1 MLSPPC
7 FPFVEVNPSPS
18 FDANANGWHRLA
30 LFGNKNRISHYST
43 VTCPTA
49 PYTDGGYS
57 NPKAQANFRAPTA
70 YVFNCEN
77 TKPAAC
83 RNDYADRRRYA
94 DSAAPPWSASTTR
107 NGRAPEGFRR
117 AGRRRQGRSPCLRN
131 LRLVSRTTSPT
142 LTDPRRR
149 KVTYPLVNI
158 VTIAICAVICGADDF
173 VAIAKFGRVKQKWLS
188 RFLDLKDGIPSHDRF
203 NAILAAIKPA
213 EFEACLLSWITALH
227 EITDGQ
233 LVAIDGKT
241 LRRSFDAASSKS
253 AIHMV
258 SAWATAN
265 HISLGQVTVDE
276 KSNEITAIPKLLKML
291 EISGSLV
298 TIDAMGCQTEI
309 AKTIIDS
316 KADYVLA
323 VKKNQPTL
331 YDGISWF
338 FLTQREQDFAGVRV
352 SRHQT
357 HEKGH
362 GREET
367 RLYYVCSVPRDLP
380 DRKRWPKLAAIGWT
394 ISDTMRGGKA
404 LLRDA
409 VLHHEQEALGQRVR
423 RRGTWPLVDRK
434 QPSLA
439 TRRDVRRGSIAPAPR
454 TCRRELQH
462 PPPYGAEPA
471 EEQQDAKG
479 RRERSR
485 RTN

>member
-1 MLSPPC
+1 MP
-7 FPFVEVNPSPS
+7 
-18 FDANANGWHRLA
+18 
-30 LFGNKNRISHYST
+30 
-43 VTCPTA
+43 
-49 PYTDGGYS
+49 
-57 NPKAQANFRAPTA
+57 
-70 YVFNCEN
+70 
-77 TKPAAC
+77 TKPSAC
-83 RNDYADRRRYA
+83 IQDHFAD
-94 DSAAPPWSASTTR
+94 
-107 NGRAPEGFRR
+107 
-117 AGRRRQGRSPCLRN
+117 
-131 LRLVSRTTSPT
+131 

-149 KVTYPLVNI
+149 KVIYPLVNI

-188 RFLDLKDGIPSHDRF
+188 RFLNLKDGIPSHDRF

-213 EFEACLLSWITALH
+213 EFEACLLSWITTLH

-241 LRRSFDAASSKS
+241 LRRSFDTATSKP

-265 HISLGQVTVDE
+265 HISLGQVTIDE

-338 FLTQREQDFAGVRV
+338 FLKNREQDFAGVRV

-380 DRKRWPKLAAIGWT
+380 DRKRWPNLAAIGWT
-394 ISDTMRGGKA
+394 INDTMRGGKRCYEMRYYIMSRKLSA
-404 LLRDA
+404 KEFAAA
-409 VLHHEQEALGQRVR
+409 VRGHWSIENSLHWQLDVTFGEDQSRL
-423 RRGTWPLVDRK
+423 RRGHAD
-434 QPSLA
+434 A
-439 TRRDVRRGSIAPAPR
+439 NFSI
-454 TCRRELQH
+454 L
-462 PPPYGAEPA
+462 
-471 EEQQDAKG
+471 
-479 RRERSR
+479 R
-485 RTN
+485 RTALSLLKNNKTLKVGVKNKRLAAGWDDAYLQQVLFGQ